1 MVTKPINKPLKTTS
15 SKVKQSPDSPLGFEI
30 STTNIKTRSG
40 MQEMK
45 LNNYLNMI
53 IKSIGRMN
61 KITY

>member
-15 SKVKQSPDSPLGFEI
+15 SKVKQSPLGFEI
-30 STTNIKTRSG
+30 STANIKTRSE

-53 IKSIGRMN
+53 IKSIGKMT
-61 KITY
+61 K